1 MGQHSCTVANPHR
14 AHGVALPIALLLLT
28 LLLLLA
34 VAAMRSASLGFI
46 MAGNEQ
52 FRQNA
57 FMASETGIEQA
68 MAFGAFNPENTS
80 VAVNGTVP
88 GTSADTYRSTI
99 VTQLQG
105 APQGAVF
112 GSSWNAF
119 SSYHFE
125 IQSTGTS
132 ARNAAMVHVQGVAV
146 IAPYSVV
153 VTGAG
158 GP

>member
-1 MGQHSCTVANPHR
+1 VRGVTRHR
-14 AHGVALPIALLLLT
+14 HGTRGVALPVALMLLT

-34 VAAMRSASLGFI
+34 VAAIRSSSLGFI

-57 FMASETGIEQA
+57 FVASETGIEEA
-68 MAFGAFNPENTS
+68 MAFATFNPDNTTTS
-80 VAVNGTVP
+80 LTGTVP
-88 GTSADTYRSTI
+88 GAAADNYTVTV

-105 APQGAVF
+105 AAQGAVF

-119 SSYHFE
+119 STYHFE

-132 ARNAAMVHVQGVAV
+132 ARNAATTHVQGVAV

-153 VTGAG
+153 ITGPG

>member
-1 MGQHSCTVANPHR
+1 MRRPPQALPSPR
-14 AHGVALPIALLLLT
+14 GVALPVALMLLT

-34 VAAMRSASLGFI
+34 VAAIRSASLGFI

-57 FMASETGIEQA
+57 FVASETGIEQA
-68 MAFGAFNPENTS
+68 MAFGTFNPDNTT
-80 VAVNGTVP
+80 AALNGTVP
-88 GTSADTYRSTI
+88 GTTADTYTTTI

-119 SSYHFE
+119 STYHFE
-125 IQSTGTS
+125 IQSTGAS
-132 ARNAAMVHVQGVAV
+132 ARNAATTHIQGVAI

-153 VTGAG
+153 ITGPG

>member
-1 MGQHSCTVANPHR
+1 MPLPRRTHR
-14 AHGVALPIALLLLT
+14 FHQGVALPVALMLLT
-28 LLLLLA
+28 LVLLLA
-34 VAAMRSASLGFI
+34 VAAIRSASLGFI

-57 FMASETGIEQA
+57 FVASETGIEQA
-68 MAFGAFNPENTS
+68 MAFGTFNPDNTT
-80 VAVNGTVP
+80 VALTGTVP
-88 GTSADTYRSTI
+88 GTTADTYTATV

-119 SSYHFE
+119 STYHFE

-132 ARNAAMVHVQGVAV
+132 ARNAATTHIQGVAI

-153 VTGAG
+153 ITGPG